1 MPSRY
6 IDTQEYQPNE
16 CMDRR
21 NGTLPR
27 HIAIMTDGNGRW
39 GLRQGRPRGAGHEV
53 GADNVRSIVLS
64 ALDLGIEYLTLY
76 VFSTENWRRP
86 TDEVQNMLRIVHE
99 HIMRE
104 TEVVHHAGVR
114 LNHIGDLMDPR
125 IPSELAN
132 AAKAAVDRTRNN
144 TRMTLTL
151 ALNYGGRADLV
162 QAIRRILK
170 DGLDPATVGE
180 ATVSRY
186 LYTVGLPDPD
196 LIIRPSGEQRLS
208 NFLLWQGADADLSF
222 MDILWP
228 DFRPEHLC
236 AAVHEYQRRRYPER
250 GGADILDRA
259 SIDPAD
265 STGTPRIAWTPHP
278 AQEPVLPEA
287 TEP

>member
-6 IDTQEYQPNE
+6 TDTQEYQPNE
-16 CMDRR
+16 CMDGR

-39 GLRQGRPRGAGHEV
+39 GLRHGRPRGAGHEV

-86 TDEVQNMLRIVHE
+86 TEEVQNMLRIVHE

-104 TEVVHHAGVR
+104 TEVVYRAGVR
-114 LNHIGDLMDPR
+114 LNHIGDLTDPR
-125 IPSELAN
+125 IPPKLVN

-151 ALNYGGRADLV
+151 ALNYGGRADIV
-162 QAIRRILK
+162 QAIRRILQ

-180 ATVSRY
+180 ATVSQY
-186 LYTVGLPDPD
+186 LYTAGLPDPD

-228 DFRPEHLC
+228 DFRPEHFH
-236 AAVHEYQRRRYPER
+236 AAVCDYQRRRYHER
-250 GGADILDRA
+250 GGEDILDRA
-259 SIDPAD
+259 GVDPAD
-265 STGTPRIAWTPHP
+265 PTGTAGIAWTTP
-278 AQEPVLPEA
+278 AQE
-287 TEP
+287 